1 MKNVI
6 KISFFVVLVF
16 FSLMSCDKD
25 DASTDEPITG
35 KWEYF
40 RQGTAFNGLETLV
53 DYPSHTPGCPKNY
66 LNFKADGTVDN
77 VSHNSVA
84 NNCEE
89 VTTIGV
95 WTKNGTSLSQTF
107 LGQTVTS
114 EITQLDATTLK
125 VKIAQTVGGIT
136 SDFIIVFK
144 RP

>member
-6 KISFFVVLVF
+6 KICFFVLLASISFV
-16 FSLMSCDKD
+16 SCDKD
-25 DASTDEPITG
+25 DVSTEEPITG

-40 RQGTAFNGLETLV
+40 KQGTAFNGLENLV
-53 DYPSHTPGCPKNY
+53 DYPLHTPGCPKNY

-84 NNCEE
+84 ANCETS
-89 VTTIGV
+89 VSVGV
-95 WTKNGTSLSQTF
+95 WTKNGNSLSQTF

-125 VKIAQTVGGIT
+125 VKSSQTLGGVT
-136 SDFIIVFK
+136 SDVILVFK